1 MASNFNRRLT
11 LRISQAQPFSTFPGI
26 VLFSTRPQTTVAV
39 LIMKFR
45 CSGGCGDGLGPPGV
59 CGPIANSG
67 RHLEMY
73 LKFGPR
79 GGHQRPPR
87 ITGIIETLGIQLSF
101 P

>member
-11 LRISQAQPFSTFPGI
+11 LRITQAQPFSTFPGI

-45 CSGGCGDGLGPPGV
+45 CRGCGDGLGPLGV
-59 CGPIANSG
+59 CGPITNN
-67 RHLEMY
+67 RHHLEIY

-79 GGHQRPPR
+79 GDHQRSPR
-87 ITGIIETLGIQLSF
+87 ITGIIETLDIQLSVA
-101 P
+101 